1 MWELSGKACA
11 KCSETRYHLAARPPE
26 GEECCVAACGR
37 VRVCTCAVCVCVF
50 VYVGKATVALVVKKS
65 SDIER
70 YSVSMGVWSIR
81 ARAHVHILLH

>member
-37 VRVCTCAVCVCVF
+37 VRVCTCAVCVCTLEKLPWLWWGRRVLILKDTAF
-50 VYVGKATVALVVKKS
+50 QW
-65 SDIER
+65 ER
-70 YSVSMGVWSIR
+70 GPY
-81 ARAHVHILLH
+81 VHILLH